1 MLACCPLFP
10 MIFRHCRFS
19 RSFGADKW
27 GVVATTVVGAERT
40 WPALRPTAM
49 PDLCLT
55 SLGILAVLSMGGG
68 QDQSVCEKAEE
79 VVCVA
84 LAEFCRTSHRPISAL
99 SVVEV
104 LRHEPQLSQAHAP
117 SWLGACFAFSKLAQ
131 PSHLSF
137 LDLYT
142 TT

>member
-1 MLACCPLFP
+1 MREGHVSLLSSVPNDIP
-10 MIFRHCRFS
+10 QCRFS

-99 SVVEV
+99 WPWKS
-104 LRHEPQLSQAHAP
+104 
-117 SWLGACFAFSKLAQ
+117 
-131 PSHLSF
+131 
-137 LDLYT
+137 
-142 TT
+142 